1 METLE
6 KTAPVG
12 VRDERISPLGACL
25 SGQKWKDFGCSV
37 VTLGKKSP
45 GGNKLSQCSFE
56 TPREEEA
63 LFDQIITSQR

>member
-25 SGQKWKDFGCSV
+25 YGQKWKDFGCSV
-37 VTLGKKSP
+37 VTLEKKI
-45 GGNKLSQCSFE
+45 
-56 TPREEEA
+56 PRRQQT
-63 LFDQIITSQR
+63 LPMQF

>member
-25 SGQKWKDFGCSV
+25 YGQKWKDFGCSV
-37 VTLGKKSP
+37 VTLEKKNPQAATNSP
-45 GGNKLSQCSFE
+45 NAVLKH
-56 TPREEEA
+56 
-63 LFDQIITSQR
+63 